1 MKTKSIIFIFIAM
14 STMNVHAVTKTITTK
29 DFIAHY
35 EDYTEEYAKAS
46 LKILNIV
53 KTNAVK
59 MGFVFSKKIEFNIV
73 KSNKS
78 MLYVR
83 GDNPNL
89 ITWEFKSVK
98 DFLAPEK
105 SGYNNVYGLCHEM
118 GHVCMGNITP
128 HYNWMTNDYSEG
140 WANYFGSLMIEKV
153 YINLGVQAWPD
164 QHDYHKSSGLQAFLK
179 NIKTNTSSKAKD
191 FWYCSLFW
199 YKLSS
204 QIGENNVRNFFYT
217 IQMSDINIRNSDVKF
232 LSLLKQYKFDSD
244 FIEDFQKNKD
254 CLLITKKYN

>member
-1 MKTKSIIFIFIAM
+1 
-14 STMNVHAVTKTITTK
+14 
-29 DFIAHY
+29 
-35 EDYTEEYAKAS
+35 
-46 LKILNIV
+46 
-53 KTNAVK
+53 
-59 MGFVFSKKIEFNIV
+59 
-73 KSNKS
+73 

-83 GDNPNL
+83 RDNPNL

-153 YINLGVQAWPD
+153 YKNLGVQAWPD
-164 QHDYHKSSGLQAFLK
+164 QHDYLKSTGLQAFLK

-199 YKLSS
+199 YNLSS
-204 QIGENNVRNFFYT
+204 RIGKNNVRNFFYT
-217 IQMSDINIRNSDVKF
+217 IQMSDINIRNSDIKF
-232 LSLLKQYKFDSD
+232 LSLLKQYKLDSD

-254 CLLITKKYN
+254 CLLVTKKI